1 MIEMTRERYQQ
12 GGGWQM
18 AAELGTKDKKKRRK
32 KANKPS
38 NSNLALLLYK
48 DKITK
53 PPHTVCVHLGKGE
66 RCRKG
71 GRYRQGVLYAYSLA
85 ERQV

>member
-1 MIEMTRERYQQ
+1 
-12 GGGWQM
+12 M
-18 AAELGTKDKKKRRK
+18 AAKLETKEK

-38 NSNLALLLYK
+38 NSNLSLLLYK

-53 PPHTVCVHLGKGE
+53 QPHTVCVHLEKVE

-71 GRYRQGVLYAYSLA
+71 GRYRQGALHAYSLA
-85 ERQV
+85 ECQV

>member
-1 MIEMTRERYQQ
+1 MV
-12 GGGWQM
+12 
-18 AAELGTKDKKKRRK
+18 AELETKEK

-38 NSNLALLLYK
+38 DSNLSLLLYK

-53 PPHTVCVHLGKGE
+53 QPHAVCVHLEKGE

-71 GRYRQGVLYAYSLA
+71 GRYRQRVTRL
-85 ERQV
+85 

>member
-1 MIEMTRERYQQ
+1 
-12 GGGWQM
+12 M
-18 AAELGTKDKKKRRK
+18 AAELETKDKKEKK

-53 PPHTVCVHLGKGE
+53 PPHAVCVHLGTGE
-66 RCRKG
+66 RGRKG
-71 GRYRQGVLYAYSLA
+71 GRYRRGVLHTYSLA

>member
-1 MIEMTRERYQQ
+1 
-12 GGGWQM
+12 M

-71 GRYRQGVLYAYSLA
+71 GRYRQGGYTPIVWQSARFKVKARIKHILLS
-85 ERQV
+85 

>member
-12 GGGWQM
+12 GGGQQM
-18 AAELGTKDKKKRRK
+18 AAELETKEKK

-71 GRYRQGVLYAYSLA
+71 GRYRRGVLHAYSLA

>member
-12 GGGWQM
+12 GGGRQM
-18 AAELGTKDKKKRRK
+18 AAELETKDKKEKK

-53 PPHTVCVHLGKGE
+53 PPHAVCVHLGTGE
-66 RCRKG
+66 RREIQAGC
-71 GRYRQGVLYAYSLA
+71 VTHL
-85 ERQV
+85 